1 MRNVGDP
8 GKRLRVGRAGRAG
21 ERLAFV
27 VRLPTWLRVG
37 LLAETEAVRRVTATA
52 LYVLFVPLAFLVE
65 VGYGGASDHPAVI
78 GAATIGLVFQ
88 ACVTWLVRPMPL
100 RGWALLTLAIGATFV
115 AYAYASRD
123 AGQALSVVLL
133 IPAGWVAVFLPGRLV
148 VLSVATNTTAYVWL
162 AISGQGASRWLVF
175 TVRSL
180 TLLVLASALYFLVAT
195 LRRAQHQ
202 AERRA
207 SLDAVT
213 GLVSRTQMLDI
224 LDTLHLAGD
233 QHAALVVLD
242 LDHFKHVNDVYGHLA
257 GDQALKDVGNV
268 LRSVTREEDILARWG
283 GEEFMA
289 LLPRVPEHDIH
300 SAAEKL
306 RAAIADHIFRLEGAA
321 VHLTVSVG
329 ATPVRVGASIRT
341 MIAAADDALYE
352 AKRRGRDL
360 TVVGQARIDQ
370 VAVTGSNELDAA
382 RRVVERAATRAQLT
396 PEQTVDAKIGVS
408 EACIR
413 LLRPDDRAAELA
425 VTIHERAE
433 TFTIIVEDRAAE
445 RTIRRQDELNA
456 TVLGQVGNE
465 VRVDERDFRSEVR
478 IVFAKPDPTG
488 ARADATSAQSAI
500 AANALGT

>member
-1 MRNVGDP
+1 
-8 GKRLRVGRAGRAG
+8 
-21 ERLAFV
+21 
-27 VRLPTWLRVG
+27 
-37 LLAETEAVRRVTATA
+37 
-52 LYVLFVPLAFLVE
+52 
-65 VGYGGASDHPAVI
+65 
-78 GAATIGLVFQ
+78 
-88 ACVTWLVRPMPL
+88 
-100 RGWALLTLAIGATFV
+100 
-115 AYAYASRD
+115 
-123 AGQALSVVLL
+123 
-133 IPAGWVAVFLPGRLV
+133 
-148 VLSVATNTTAYVWL
+148 
-162 AISGQGASRWLVF
+162 
-175 TVRSL
+175 
-180 TLLVLASALYFLVAT
+180 
-195 LRRAQHQ
+195 
-202 AERRA
+202 
-207 SLDAVT
+207 
-213 GLVSRTQMLDI
+213 
-224 LDTLHLAGD
+224 
-233 QHAALVVLD
+233 
-242 LDHFKHVNDVYGHLA
+242 
-257 GDQALKDVGNV
+257 
-268 LRSVTREEDILARWG
+268 
-283 GEEFMA
+283 
-289 LLPRVPEHDIH
+289 
-300 SAAEKL
+300 
-306 RAAIADHIFRLEGAA
+306 
-321 VHLTVSVG
+321 
-329 ATPVRVGASIRT
+329 

-382 RRVVERAATRAQLT
+382 RRVVERAATRAHLT